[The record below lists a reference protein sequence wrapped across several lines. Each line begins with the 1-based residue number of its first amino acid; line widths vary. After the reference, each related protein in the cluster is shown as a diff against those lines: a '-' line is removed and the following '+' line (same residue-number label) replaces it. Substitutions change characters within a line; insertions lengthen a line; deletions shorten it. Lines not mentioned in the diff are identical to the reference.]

1 MNDDERPSFTGC
13 RPKSSAV
20 NHGCLLEAHSLRPFV
35 EKAWPLVRH
44 LEQTEIRPVG
54 RKGLRVRPERTVVQ
68 IDRGERFT

>member
-1 MNDDERPSFTGC
+1 
-13 RPKSSAV
+13 
-20 NHGCLLEAHSLRPFV
+20 V